1 MKAGLIRSVSML
13 LCLCL
18 LAGLCPSAS
27 ASGTR
32 YWYRDPIPPEEND
45 PSDPNAAQNISGHS
59 LLDGFYGFYQSDF
72 LFDGRTTFAE
82 PSVDSAYITLTSGE
96 GMGWLYLIFDE
107 VYGDYTVTNNETG
120 QEVLCGE
127 NRFLHETVDLVALFG
142 GPVNSL
148 TIRFPHGSVSLCE
161 ISVFTPGYLPG
172 YVQVWEPAKEGQTD
186 LILFSTHGDD
196 DQLFFAG
203 LLPYYCALDY
213 EVLVVYMSDHSNC
226 HSVRVHEML
235 NGLWAVGVTTYPVLG
250 DYPDLATKSLSNAYA
265 LFQVFGVT
273 RDDLIGFIL
282 EQLRRYQPLVVVG
295 HDFNGE
301 YGHGQHMAFAECL
314 AAALELSG
322 DPTQYRDSAN
332 AYGTWEVPKAYF
344 HLYPENPV
352 VMDWDTP
359 MEALNGLSP
368 FQVSQL
374 YGYPQHLSQQSSWVS
389 NWINGQNFS
398 ITRAD
403 QITSYSPCLYG
414 LYRSTVGVDVLKN
427 DFFENLQNYSR
438 KKTGHAPPFFPLPV
452 FTD

>member
-1 MKAGLIRSVSML
+1 MKAALIRSVSML

-27 ASGTR
+27 AAGPR
-32 YWYRDPIPPEEND
+32 YWYRYPIPPEEND

-82 PSVDSAYITLTSGE
+82 PSVDSAYIT
-96 GMGWLYLIFDE
+96 
-107 VYGDYTVTNNETG
+107 
-120 QEVLCGE
+120 
-127 NRFLHETVDLVALFG
+127 
-142 GPVNSL
+142 L

-265 LFQVFGVT
+265 LFQIFGIT

-322 DPTQYRDSAN
+322 DPTQYRESAN

-414 LYRSTVGVDVLKN
+414 LYRSTVGADVLKN